1 METLVPQFQTKIGL
15 LYLIRMVPPLL
26 LLLEGR
32 QKKRWVNNIQ
42 EMDSSGVRQVPEGS
56 EDPLPSPPPQE
67 KKRGGE
73 RRKKRKGK
81 TREESGCEVICG
93 PQQPLRLR
101 DR

>member
-15 LYLIRMVPPLL
+15 SYLIRMVQLLL

-56 EDPLPSPPPQE
+56 GDPLPSPPPQE
-67 KKRGGE
+67 KKKGGGE
-73 RRKKRKGK
+73 EERKEREKQERKVVVK
-81 TREESGCEVICG
+81 SSVVPNNPCG
-93 PQQPLRLR
+93 
-101 DR
+101 